1 MPRNLKDIIANIRA
15 CIADGSISTAIIQT
29 EDVTVLCDAAG
40 DVLQRLDQLEA
51 AVRSTGGGRT
61 RT

>member
-15 CIADGSISTAIIQT
+15 CIADGSISTTIIQT
-29 EDVTVLCDAAG
+29 EDLAVLCDAAG
-40 DVLQRLDQLEA
+40 DVLERLDRLEA
-51 AVRSTGGGRT
+51 AVRSIGGGRT